1 MNSKWILLL
10 PVILLGLSGCWLDEA
25 AEPQKKSLNIVADRL
40 SHEDSTIIEQFGKK
54 YHVTIQL
61 ELLKA
66 EALLKRIRA
75 DRYNANIDILITEDQ
90 SLRSQ
95 LQELNA
101 FRAIRNTAPF
111 GQLERQF
118 NNQHHYWIPV
128 SHDPLI
134 VTRAKDSTGCTPI
147 DFRKWH
153 KTDSLKPAFL
163 VARQRNNYL
172 SLLRAS
178 TRLSSLLSDS
188 RKPVGEHIY
197 TLSEFVGLE
206 NTSDSLYHSKAH
218 ACRFFLIDNQR
229 YVSTVNTAGIYR
241 HGRNSSVAEHFLT
254 FFVGHSY
261 SIASGR
267 NQLPTRKNVTAN
279 WFIRSLSIQ

>member
-10 PVILLGLSGCWLDEA
+10 PVILLGFSGCWLDEA
-25 AEPQKKSLNIVADRL
+25 AEPQQKSLTIVADRL
-40 SHEDSTIIEQFGKK
+40 SHEDSTLIEQFGKK
-54 YHVTIQL
+54 YHVSVQL
-61 ELLKA
+61 EVLKA
-66 EALLKRIRA
+66 DVILKRIRT
-75 DRYNANIDILITEDQ
+75 DRYNANIDVLITEDQ
-90 SLRSQ
+90 SLRRQ

-101 FRAIRNTAPF
+101 FKAIRNTAPF

-134 VTRAKDSTGCTPI
+134 VTRAKDTTGCSPI

-153 KTDSLKPAFL
+153 KNDSLKPVFL
-163 VARQRNNYL
+163 VTRQRDNYL
-172 SLLRAS
+172 SLMGAS
-178 TRLSSLLSDS
+178 TNLGKLRSAS
-188 RKPVGEHIY
+188 RKQGGEHIY
-197 TLSEFVGLE
+197 TLSEFVELE
-206 NTSDSLYHSKAH
+206 NSSDSMYHSNSN

-229 YVSTVNTAGIYR
+229 YVSSVNTVSIYR
-241 HGRNSSVAEHFLT
+241 HGRNIAGAEQFLA

-261 SIASGR
+261 SVANGR